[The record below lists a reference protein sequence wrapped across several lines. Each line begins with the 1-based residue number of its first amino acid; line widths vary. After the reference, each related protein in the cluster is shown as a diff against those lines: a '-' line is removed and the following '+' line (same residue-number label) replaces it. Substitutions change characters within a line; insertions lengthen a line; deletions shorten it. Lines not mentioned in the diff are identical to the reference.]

1 MSTSSEALLNLSQ
14 ADRLLGSAVSALSD
28 PDVPAGHAAYAA
40 LLIEHLA
47 QQLSRAQL
55 RAAEAVRRTGAH
67 KLDTDSLQAIADGG
81 LEPTPQDAEAA
92 AGRTTVARTH
102 FKKALDLL
110 AGWLNVPVST
120 ARDRLAAADS
130 LIAQVTDAGEPAG
143 PALPVLAAAFDDP
156 DIDPRLLISAARK
169 IRAADKDLGTGPEAE
184 QTRAELQE
192 LSLEFIRSQPAT
204 ARKHISALVA
214 QAVGERRPPEALL
227 SQIGVYPLGIRNGLE
242 RFLVKLLPSQGETMH
257 AIFRAVDNPKTMAGN
272 RDALAEQA
280 AALTDDEAAPGWDDE
295 STMPDWAKADVAGT
309 DASAD
314 DSAGD
319 HFTDGTGDETPDDC
333 PGDFDAD
340 NCPEDENDE
349 CGADAAT
356 EEPAGTQSAADCTA
370 GSAAN
375 QAAVPGP
382 FEDLRPELRHLLGLM
397 AVLQANGPGALEPH
411 GNAVITPQIGVLLD
425 YDKMVETG
433 RDFAVSTSGIPIPA
447 GQARAM
453 VCNAGLYPVVL
464 NGKSRILDLGRTQR
478 LFSKSQARAIRAA
491 YRGCAYPGC
500 SMPAHRCELDHLD
513 KWEHGG
519 RTDIETSD
527 LYCEIHHIARHC
539 GLFHAVKVKGSR
551 PMVLLPREL
560 DPEQRLQFNTYF
572 FSPSEALRLAEWAR
586 KATVLWRALSVS
598 ANLATERASRIDRS
612 IAGHGHM
619 LLKTGRWQ

>member
-1 MSTSSEALLNLSQ
+1 MSTSSEALMNLSQ
-14 ADRLLGSAVSALSD
+14 ADRLFGSAVSALSD

-81 LEPTPQDAEAA
+81 LEPTPQDVEAA

-156 DIDPRLLISAARK
+156 DTDPRLVISAARK

-192 LSLEFIRSQPAT
+192 LSLELIRSQPAT

-214 QAVGERRPPEALL
+214 QTVGERRPPEALL

-280 AALTDDEAAPGWDDE
+280 AALTDDDSAPGWDDE
-295 STMPDWAKADVAGT
+295 STMPDWAKAGSAAD
-309 DASAD
+309 DSAD
-314 DSAGD
+314 DDPTGDHSAGD
-319 HFTDGTGDETPDDC
+319 HFTDGTGDETPDDDC
-333 PGDFDAD
+333 PSGFDAD
-340 NCPEDENDE
+340 ICPEDDDNE
-349 CGADAAT
+349 CGNRREADR
-356 EEPAGTQSAADCTA
+356 EPGTDAEAPSGTPPGAVGGTA
-370 GSAAN
+370 RTAAN
-375 QAAVPGP
+375 DAAVPGP

-397 AVLQANGPGALEPH
+397 AVLQANGPGALAADGH
-411 GNAVITPQIGVLLD
+411 AVITPQIGVLLD
-425 YDKMVETG
+425 YDKMLETG

-513 KWEHGG
+513 KWELGG

-586 KATVLWRALSVS
+586 QATVLWRAGRLD
-598 ANLATERASRIDRS
+598 AS
-612 IAGHGHM
+612 IADP
-619 LLKTGRWQ
+619 

>member
-1 MSTSSEALLNLSQ
+1 MSTSSEALMNLSQ
-14 ADRLLGSAVSALSD
+14 ADRMLGSAVSALSA

-81 LEPTPQDAEAA
+81 LEPTPQDVEAA

-110 AGWLNVPVST
+110 ASWLNVPVST

-156 DIDPRLLISAARK
+156 DTDPRLVISAARK

-192 LSLEFIRSQPAT
+192 LSLELIRSQPAT

-280 AALTDDEAAPGWDDE
+280 AALTDDDSAPGWDDE
-295 STMPDWAKADVAGT
+295 STMPDWAKAGSAAD
-309 DASAD
+309 DSAD
-314 DSAGD
+314 DDPTGDHSAGD
-319 HFTDGTGDETPDDC
+319 HFTDGTGDETPDDDC
-333 PGDFDAD
+333 PSGFDAD
-340 NCPEDENDE
+340 ICPEDDDNE
-349 CGADAAT
+349 CGNRREADR
-356 EEPAGTQSAADCTA
+356 EPGTDAEAPSGTRPGAVGGTA
-370 GSAAN
+370 RTAAN
-375 QAAVPGP
+375 DAAVPGP

-397 AVLQANGPGALEPH
+397 AVLQANGPGALAADGH
-411 GNAVITPQIGVLLD
+411 AVITPQIGVLLD
-425 YDKMVETG
+425 YDKMLETG

-513 KWEHGG
+513 KWELGG

-586 KATVLWRALSVS
+586 QATVLWRAGRLD
-598 ANLATERASRIDRS
+598 AS
-612 IAGHGHM
+612 IADP
-619 LLKTGRWQ
+619 